1 MKNHSIKTSSIL
13 HHMDA
18 EFRDT
23 ITKAA
28 EILRKKFD
36 DGYVPMENVIPNA
49 WDYPN
54 NEWA

>member
-1 MKNHSIKTSSIL
+1 MKNHSIKTRSIVFS
-13 HHMDA
+13 MDA
-18 EFRDT
+18 EFRDA

-36 DGYVPMENVIPNA
+36 DVYVPMENVIPNA

-54 NEWA
+54 NE

>member
-1 MKNHSIKTSSIL
+1 
-13 HHMDA
+13 MDA

-36 DGYVPMENVIPNA
+36 DVYVPMENVIPV
-49 WDYPN
+49 WDY
-54 NEWA
+54 